1 MIRDGGIH
9 KHVNK
14 LVFIAGGY
22 DAKYHAKKLADQY
35 KLSEEFIYKLLSTRG
50 VDGYL
55 NAYLERQRTEEEIHE
70 LIDRLNKES
79 IQRLKTIYGVIKD
92 NVDQT
97 SFTELCRA
105 CKELYVNG

>member
-35 KLSEEFIYKLLSTRG
+35 KLSEEFIYELLATRG

-55 NAYLERQRTEEEIHE
+55 NAYLERQRTEEEIRE
-70 LIDRLNKES
+70 LIDRFNEEF
-79 IQRLKTIYGVIKD
+79 IQRFKTIYGLKD
-92 NVDQT
+92 NIDQT

-105 CKELYVNG
+105 CKVIH